1 MSSYYGRQAA
11 QSRLNN
17 HHVQT
22 NPASPYYVWVIP
34 RAKSPSNQP
43 EREVCHLFFF
53 SPPPIPRHT
62 HTHSREV
69 CLFSLRSALQSLST
83 IILYQEAEEAD
94 LCCSGLVVIGALTF
108 LCWSD
113 PVCVSLMMAQKSH
126 VGRCFTLWGC
136 FGRMQGWENCDWFF
150 SFQSP
155 SLLFQYAI
163 VVCTKKTLQCFFFT

>member
-1 MSSYYGRQAA
+1 MSKPIPPAPIMSEWSPEPR
-11 QSRLNN
+11 
-17 HHVQT
+17 VPQT
-22 NPASPYYVWVIP
+22 NQKGKFAIS
-34 RAKSPSNQP
+34 
-43 EREVCHLFFF
+43 FF
-53 SPPPIPRHT
+53 SPHLPSPATHTHTHT

-94 LCCSGLVVIGALTF
+94 LCCSGLVVVGALTF

-163 VVCTKKTLQCFFFT
+163 VVCVKKTLQFFFFT